1 LSWDPRLNICS
12 DSLSLS
18 LSPSPVNPGCFLRK
32 RVRLSAMAKVFEAAD
47 ASNLM
52 TELRM
57 SFDAG
62 VTRSYEWRVSQLK
75 KLQVICDNH
84 EPEIVSALHD
94 DLGKPELESSVYE
107 VALLRNSI
115 KLALKQ
121 LKNWMAPDKAKTSL
135 TTFPASAEIV
145 SEPLGVVLVISA
157 WNYPFLLSID
167 PVIGAISAGNAVV
180 LKPSELAPA
189 SSSLLAKLLEQYLD
203 PSAVR
208 VIEGAVTETTLLLEQ
223 KWDKIFYTGSSKI
236 GRIIMMAAAKH
247 LTPVVLELGGKSPV
261 VIDSDTNLKI
271 TVKRII
277 AGKWGCN
284 NGQACISP
292 DYILTTK
299 EYAPKVIDAM
309 KQELEAFYGKN
320 PMESKDM
327 SRIVNSN
334 HFDRLSKILEE
345 KEVSDK
351 IVYGGQKNRD
361 NLKIAPT
368 IFLDVPLDSLI
379 MSEEIFGPLLPILTV
394 ITICHSILDCFIDLV
409 FMSDIHSCSAQ
420 LNNLEE
426 CFDVIRSRPKPLA
439 AYLFTQ
445 NQKLKERFAM
455 TVSAGGIV
463 VNDIA
468 VHLSL
473 PTLPFGGVGESGM
486 GSYHGKFSFDAFS
499 HKKAVLYKSFIGDAA
514 IRYPP
519 YSRGKLRLLKA
530 LVNSNL
536 VEVFK
541 VLLDMN
547 FGC

>member
-1 LSWDPRLNICS
+1 
-12 DSLSLS
+12 
-18 LSPSPVNPGCFLRK
+18 
-32 RVRLSAMAKVFEAAD
+32 
-47 ASNLM
+47 
-52 TELRM
+52 
-57 SFDAG
+57 
-62 VTRSYEWRVSQLK
+62 
-75 KLQVICDNH
+75 
-84 EPEIVSALHD
+84 
-94 DLGKPELESSVYE
+94 
-107 VALLRNSI
+107 
-115 KLALKQ
+115 
-121 LKNWMAPDKAKTSL
+121 
-135 TTFPASAEIV
+135 
-145 SEPLGVVLVISA
+145 
-157 WNYPFLLSID
+157 LSID

-203 PSAVR
+203 SSAVR
-208 VIEGAVTETTLLLEQ
+208 VVEGAVTETTLLLEQ
-223 KWDKIFYTGSSKI
+223 KWDKIFYTGSSRI

-309 KQELEAFYGKN
+309 KLELEAFYGKN

-368 IFLDVPLDSLI
+368 ILLDVPLDSLI
-379 MSEEIFGPLLPILTV
+379 MSEEIFGPLLPVLT
-394 ITICHSILDCFIDLV
+394 
-409 FMSDIHSCSAQ
+409 

-445 NQKLKERFAM
+445 NKKLKERFAM

-541 VLLDMN
+541 VLL
-547 FGC
+547 GLS

>member
-1 LSWDPRLNICS
+1 M
-12 DSLSLS
+12 
-18 LSPSPVNPGCFLRK
+18 V
-32 RVRLSAMAKVFEAAD
+32 KVFQAAD
-47 ASNLM
+47 ATDLV
-52 TELRM
+52 TELRR
-57 SFDAG
+57 SFDDG
-62 VTRSYEWRVSQLK
+62 VTRGYEWRVTQLK
-75 KLQVICDNH
+75 KLLLICDNH

-115 KLALKQ
+115 NLAVQQ
-121 LKNWMAPDKAKTSL
+121 LKDWMAPDKVAKTSL

-145 SEPLGVVLVISA
+145 YEPLGVVLVISA

-203 PSAVR
+203 SSAVR
-208 VIEGAVTETTLLLEQ
+208 VVEGAVTETTLLLEQ
-223 KWDKIFYTGSSKI
+223 KWDKIFYTGSSRI

-271 TVKRII
+271 TAKRII

-299 EYAPKVIDAM
+299 EFSPKVIDAL

-334 HFDRLSKILEE
+334 HFDRLSKMLEE

-361 NLKIAPT
+361 KLKIAPT
-368 IFLDVPLDSLI
+368 ILVDVPLDSQI
-379 MSEEIFGPLLPILTV
+379 MSEEIFGPLLPI
-394 ITICHSILDCFIDLV
+394 IT
-409 FMSDIHSCSAQ
+409 
-420 LNNLEE
+420 LNKLEE
-426 CFDVIRSRPKPLA
+426 CFDVIRSRPKPLG

-445 NQKLKERFAM
+445 NQKLKERFAL

-468 VHLSL
+468 VHLAV

-519 YSRGKLRLLKA
+519 YSTGKLRLLKA
-530 LVNSNL
+530 LVNSNIL
-536 VEVFK
+536 EIFRVI
-541 VLLDMN
+541 LGLS
-547 FGC
+547 

>member
-1 LSWDPRLNICS
+1 
-12 DSLSLS
+12 
-18 LSPSPVNPGCFLRK
+18 
-32 RVRLSAMAKVFEAAD
+32 MATKAFEAAD
-47 ASNLM
+47 ANNLV
-52 TELRM
+52 TELRR
-57 SFDAG
+57 SYEGG
-62 VTRSYEWRVSQLK
+62 VTRGYKWRVEQLK
-75 KLQVICDNH
+75 KLMIICDEH
-84 EPEIVSALHD
+84 ESEIVSALYE
-94 DLGKPELESSVYE
+94 DLSKPELESSVYE

-115 KLALKQ
+115 KLALNQ
-121 LKNWMAPDKAKTSL
+121 LKEWMAPDKAKTSL

-189 SSSLLAKLLEQYLD
+189 SSALLAKLIEKYLD
-203 PSAVR
+203 PRAVK
-208 VIEGAVTETTLLLEQ
+208 VVQGAITETTLLLEQ

-236 GRIIMMAAAKH
+236 AHIIMTAAAKY

-261 VIDSDTNLKI
+261 VIDSDTNLKVTI
-271 TVKRII
+271 RRII

-292 DYILTTK
+292 DYIMTTK
-299 EYAPKVIDAM
+299 AFAPKVIDAL
-309 KQELEAFYGKN
+309 KQELVAFYGKN
-320 PMESKDM
+320 PMESKDL
-327 SRIVNSN
+327 SRIVNMN
-334 HFDRLSKILEE
+334 HFDRISKLLDE
-345 KEVSDK
+345 KEVYDK
-351 IVYGGQKNRD
+351 IVYGGQKNRE

-368 IFLDVPLDSLI
+368 ILLDVPLDSLI
-379 MSEEIFGPLLPILTV
+379 MSEEIFGPVLPILTFN
-394 ITICHSILDCFIDLV
+394 S
-409 FMSDIHSCSAQ
+409 
-420 LNNLEE
+420 LEE
-426 CFDVIRSRPKPLA
+426 SFEVIRSRPKPLA

-445 NQKLKERFAM
+445 NQKLKERFAT

-468 VHLSL
+468 VHLTL

-499 HKKAVLYKSFIGDAA
+499 HKKAVLYKSFLGDSA

-530 LVNSNL
+530 LVNNNL
-536 VEVFK
+536 LEAFK
-541 VLLDMN
+541 VLVGLS
-547 FGC
+547 

>member
-1 LSWDPRLNICS
+1 
-12 DSLSLS
+12 
-18 LSPSPVNPGCFLRK
+18 
-32 RVRLSAMAKVFEAAD
+32 MARAFEAAD
-47 ASNLM
+47 ASNLV
-52 TELRM
+52 TELRR
-57 SFDAG
+57 SFDTG
-62 VTRSYEWRVSQLK
+62 VTRGYEWRVNQLK
-75 KLQVICDNH
+75 KLLIICDNH
-84 EPEIVSALHD
+84 EPEIVAALHD

-121 LKNWMAPDKAKTSL
+121 LKDWMAPDKAKTSL
-135 TTFPASAEIV
+135 TTFPSSAEII

-189 SSSLLAKLLEQYLD
+189 SSSLLVKLIEQYLD

-208 VIEGAVTETTLLLEQ
+208 VVEGAVNETTLLLDQ

-236 GRIIMMAAAKH
+236 ARIIMTAAAKH

-261 VIDSDTNLKI
+261 VIDSDTNLEVTI
-271 TVKRII
+271 KRII
-277 AGKWGCN
+277 QGKWGCN
-284 NGQACISP
+284 NGQACVAP

-299 EYAPKVIDAM
+299 DFAPKVIDAL
-309 KQELEAFYGKN
+309 KQELVAFYGKN
-320 PMESKDM
+320 PMESKDL
-327 SRIVNSN
+327 SHIVNTN
-334 HFDRLSKILEE
+334 HFDRLSKMLEE
-345 KEVSDK
+345 KEVSGK
-351 IVYGGQKNRD
+351 IIHGGEKDREK
-361 NLKIAPT
+361 LKIAPT
-368 IFLDVPLDSLI
+368 ILLDVPLDSLI
-379 MSEEIFGPLLPILTV
+379 MNEEIFGPLLPILT
-394 ITICHSILDCFIDLV
+394 
-409 FMSDIHSCSAQ
+409 

-468 VHLSL
+468 VHLAIH
-473 PTLPFGGVGESGM
+473 TLPFGGVGESGM

-499 HKKAVLYKSFIGDAA
+499 HKKAVLYKSFFGDSA
-514 IRYPP
+514 IRYAP

-536 VEVFK
+536 LEVFK
-541 VLLDMN
+541 VLLG
-547 FGC
+547 FK

>member
-1 LSWDPRLNICS
+1 
-12 DSLSLS
+12 
-18 LSPSPVNPGCFLRK
+18 
-32 RVRLSAMAKVFEAAD
+32 MAKVFEAAD
-47 ASNLM
+47 ATNLM
-52 TELRM
+52 TELRR

-62 VTRSYEWRVSQLK
+62 VTRGYEWRVSQLK
-75 KLQVICDNH
+75 KLLVICDNH

-180 LKPSELAPA
+180 LKPSELAPS

-208 VIEGAVTETTLLLEQ
+208 VVEGAVTETTLLLEQ
-223 KWDKIFYTGSSKI
+223 KWDKIFYTGSSRI

-361 NLKIAPT
+361 NLI
-368 IFLDVPLDSLI
+368 
-379 MSEEIFGPLLPILTV
+379 
-394 ITICHSILDCFIDLV
+394 CFIDLD
-409 FMSDIHSCSAQ
+409 FMWDICSCSAQ

-547 FGC
+547 FLC